1 MNISA
6 TAFSQGDFSLIISD
20 IHPLDQGLYSCHLHH
35 HYCGLHERR
44 IFHLTVTPP
53 VPQTPQIPQEPT
65 DEPQYLPN
73 EDPRLWND
81 INMVEVPPHVINV
94 IMPEQRNHFLHQ
106 LGYILATLLLLALI
120 VLAIVLLTRHRKRQ
134 GQDFDP
140 RKVESPP
147 LPTVTYVGH
156 TSCVNKE
163 YERSVQE
170 VKSSNQE
177 ETKLD
182 YKNNLLKE
190 AEMSKFCSPKAID
203 LDRVDVCLTMK
214 MFGLLSFLLLVL
226 HTSADGSIPG
236 LVKEIIHVEKEMS
249 WYNARTYCL
258 SNSGQTLVLSDKNNL
273 KNLSSSAN
281 QLSWVGLYRDYATWY
296 WVDETVS
303 TYFNW
308 FGKCAS
314 LEWTGYWYITA
325 CDKKLFFVCKNITG
339 DFWVLVKENK
349 TWQEAKQH
357 CETNHAGLA
366 IISNEKENN
375 ITRAVVET
383 GSAWIGLATV
393 QQDSHLKETWRLV
406 GVNKSVTFSRWFSQ
420 LFCAVIDWRGFW
432 HDRVC
437 FEEHQF
443 ICFRHGNYSLE
454 LVNESKVWKEAQ
466 SHCKQLNMSLVIVK
480 TEAELTALVVYIQS
494 LHRSFVDNLYFWIG
508 LYNNPWSWSDY
519 QSMIQY
525 WNRLQPDNL
534 SFKNR
539 TIAPAFQA
547 CGALKDGE
555 LFDESC
561 NDPLPFFCMATVRSM
576 ILVSEP
582 RSWLEALKHCRDK
595 YVDLV
600 SLSSAMEQ
608 VVKEEVSDDNA
619 KLPCFNGR
627 VVSWLVLAESSHTD
641 GMSVCTDS
649 HTELPPP
656 LERTGGIGDSR
667 PPSFH
672 ANAVN
677 SRDGLDTE
685 TGSESVLRHRRERE
699 RERTR
704 RRRDEFPRVNGHS
717 KAERVVRDTAM
728 ACDSGSMMSSE
739 LESSSFIDS
748 EEDED
753 ASRLSSS
760 TEQSSS
766 FQLMKR
772 HKRRRRRHK
781 VAKID
786 RSSSFSSITDS
797 TMSLNI
803 ITVTLN
809 MEKYNFLGISIVGQ
823 SNDRGDGGIYIGS
836 IMKGG
841 AVAADGRIEP
851 GDMLL
856 QVNDVN
862 FENMSNDDAVRIL
875 REIVSKNGP
884 ISLTV
889 AKCWDPSPRSY
900 FTIPRA
906 EPVRPIDPAAWISHT
921 TALTG
926 SYPQNEFDDLPL
938 TVGKTDMATIVKVM
952 QLPDSGL
959 EIRDRMWL
967 KITIANAVI
976 DMATLNLNEGSS
988 GAGSEQDTLAPL
1000 PPPSTNPWPMGG
1012 QPFPYPPFSTAPSG
1026 FPPGY
1031 SDPCHSFHSGSAGSH
1046 HSEGSR
1052 SSSSNPS
1059 VGRSQRP
1066 VPRDKDRKSAGSG
1079 GSESDSGNRAGG
1091 RRVERSAS
1099 QLSHRSHA
1107 LSSRSHTHSRVPSQ
1121 HSRTSFSYSHAPF
1134 SKYGH
1139 TSCALSERSHA
1150 SSYGPPG
1157 LPPPYSLARL
1167 TPKGAISSGPPGA
1180 PPVREIGAIPPE
1192 LTASRQSFQ
1201 HAMGNPCEFFVDIM

>member
-1 MNISA
+1 MRDCIYLASIIVDILFIVA
-6 TAFSQGDFSLIISD
+6 ARLYRQHQEHALFSGNCSHHILMAETKIIYHIDEEETPYLVKLSVAPEKVTLADFKNVLSN
-20 IHPLDQGLYSCHLHH
+20 
-35 HYCGLHERR
+35 R
-44 IFHLTVTPP
+44 P
-53 VPQTPQIPQEPT
+53 VNSYKFFFKSM
-65 DEPQYLPN
+65 D
-73 EDPRLWND
+73 
-81 INMVEVPPHVINV
+81 
-94 IMPEQRNHFLHQ
+94 
-106 LGYILATLLLLALI
+106 
-120 VLAIVLLTRHRKRQ
+120 
-134 GQDFDP
+134 QDF
-140 RKVESPP
+140 
-147 LPTVTYVGH
+147 G
-156 TSCVNKE
+156 
-163 YERSVQE
+163 
-170 VKSSNQE
+170 
-177 ETKLD
+177 
-182 YKNNLLKE
+182 
-190 AEMSKFCSPKAID
+190 
-203 LDRVDVCLTMK
+203 
-214 MFGLLSFLLLVL
+214 
-226 HTSADGSIPG
+226 
-236 LVKEIIHVEKEMS
+236 
-249 WYNARTYCL
+249 
-258 SNSGQTLVLSDKNNL
+258 
-273 KNLSSSAN
+273 
-281 QLSWVGLYRDYATWY
+281 
-296 WVDETVS
+296 
-303 TYFNW
+303 
-308 FGKCAS
+308 
-314 LEWTGYWYITA
+314 
-325 CDKKLFFVCKNITG
+325 
-339 DFWVLVKENK
+339 
-349 TWQEAKQH
+349 
-357 CETNHAGLA
+357 
-366 IISNEKENN
+366 
-375 ITRAVVET
+375 
-383 GSAWIGLATV
+383 
-393 QQDSHLKETWRLV
+393 
-406 GVNKSVTFSRWFSQ
+406 
-420 LFCAVIDWRGFW
+420 
-432 HDRVC
+432 
-437 FEEHQF
+437 
-443 ICFRHGNYSLE
+443 
-454 LVNESKVWKEAQ
+454 
-466 SHCKQLNMSLVIVK
+466 
-480 TEAELTALVVYIQS
+480 
-494 LHRSFVDNLYFWIG
+494 
-508 LYNNPWSWSDY
+508 
-519 QSMIQY
+519 
-525 WNRLQPDNL
+525 
-534 SFKNR
+534 
-539 TIAPAFQA
+539 
-547 CGALKDGE
+547 
-555 LFDESC
+555 
-561 NDPLPFFCMATVRSM
+561 
-576 ILVSEP
+576 
-582 RSWLEALKHCRDK
+582 
-595 YVDLV
+595 
-600 SLSSAMEQ
+600 

-672 ANAVN
+672 RNSGGRSRTVHSSIRAGLSANAVN

-976 DMATLNLNEGSS
+976 GGDVVDWLYSRVEGFKDRRDARKYASSLLKHGYLRHTVNKITFSEQCYYTFGDLCQNMATLNLNEGSS